1 MKRKFKRDLV
11 RSYSPVYYVPSPEGI
26 AFEERLKAICRGT
39 VTGLAIVLALGLGA
53 LICRGVVALVMVTL

>member
-11 RSYSPVYYVPSPEGI
+11 RNYSPVISYSPEGI

-39 VTGLAIVLALGLGA
+39 VTGVAIVIALGASA
-53 LICRGVVALVMVTL
+53 LICRGVVALVAATF

>member
-1 MKRKFKRDLV
+1 MKRKFKREPV
-11 RSYSPVYYVPSPEGI
+11 RKYSPVIAYSAEGI

>member
-11 RSYSPVYYVPSPEGI
+11 RSYSPVIAYSPEGI

-39 VTGLAIVLALGLGA
+39 VTGLAIVVALGLGA